1 MTTNKW
7 KRISDL
13 LNKPALFDGKIEP
26 KDVIQRSGG
35 NCYFLSAL
43 AALAED
49 EQLIKNIF
57 G

>member
-1 MTTNKW
+1 LTTNKW

-26 KDVIQRSGG
+26 KDVIQRSRG